1 VRGASFWALVPS
13 ASPATRCDVAAI
25 DTNVLVRLV
34 TRDDEAQYQKARA
47 FVENHQPVLVTQLSV
62 LELVWVLMSR
72 YKLDKARTCQVVQA
86 LLETKELNIQS
97 PGILEAALEIWQKSK
112 ADFAD
117 CFIRETVHDARESPL
132 GTFDATLGKLP
143 GCTRL

>member
-1 VRGASFWALVPS
+1 M
-13 ASPATRCDVAAI
+13 AAI

-34 TRDDEAQYQKARA
+34 TRDDESRYKKAQA

-72 YKLDKARTCQVVQA
+72 YGLDKERTGQVVQA
-86 LLETKELNIQS
+86 LLEMGELNIQA
-97 PGILEAALEIWQKSK
+97 PAVLEAALKTWKKSK

-117 CFIRETVHDARESPL
+117 CFILETAVDASESPL
-132 GTFDATLGKLP
+132 GTFDTTLGKLE
-143 GCTRL
+143 GCKQL